1 MPSLAATRDQRPAL
15 CCGRTE
21 CALPKRGRLSSW
33 RHLRNSRCKAV
44 LSLPKLKTQIEEDKS
59 ILHAFLPGRTPPLK
73 KALGLPGPGEEDTRR
88 IPTHRLAYLLS
99 PTHSLCPKFSAT
111 ENSVPFF
118 FILSAWLKGT
128 IDCWRCYV
136 SVKTLCK
143 CGIQSCLSEIC
154 SFSRCLHYRN
164 PTSVLFP
171 QWPVYPQILKEETLF
186 PSLMALPP
194 LSWLEWS
201 ACNTNK
207 CPVVMVWIENVLLK
221 ITHWRLNPQVKC
233 C

>member
-33 RHLRNSRCKAV
+33 RHLRNSRCQRV

-59 ILHAFLPGRTPPLK
+59 TLHAFLPGRTPPLK

-88 IPTHRLAYLLS
+88 IPTQAGLSFIPHPLTVSQVVSNRKLNSFLLHLVRLIKRYYWLLKM
-99 PTHSLCPKFSAT
+99 LCKC
-111 ENSVPFF
+111 EDV
-118 FILSAWLKGT
+118 
-128 IDCWRCYV
+128 
-136 SVKTLCK
+136 CK

-164 PTSVLFP
+164 PTSVLFL

-221 ITHWRLNPQVKC
+221 ITHWRLNPHAKC